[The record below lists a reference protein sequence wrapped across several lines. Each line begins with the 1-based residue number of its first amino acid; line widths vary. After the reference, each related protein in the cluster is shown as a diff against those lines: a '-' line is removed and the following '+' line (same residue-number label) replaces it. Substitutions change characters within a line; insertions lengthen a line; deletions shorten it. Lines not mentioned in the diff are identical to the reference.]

1 MWEPPMETVK
11 EPIRKLMESDN
22 FFFFFL
28 EKLHLGRERNSNF
41 TYQEIKALNKQNQD
55 IIIKPADKGSKI
67 VITDKTQYLIETSK
81 HLQNPLHYK
90 SLSESLQGETK
101 NMIFIKL
108 YKINIFPIN
117 KKPTCSFWCLHG
129 FVKSTYCRGVSG
141 ETDSQRLWL

>member
-22 FFFFFL
+22 FFFFL

-108 YKINIFPIN
+108 YKDKYISH
-117 KKPTCSFWCLHG
+117 KQK
-129 FVKSTYCRGVSG
+129 TYLLGPVPPRPRQIYLLPGSLRG
-141 ETDSQRLWL
+141 DW